1 MTPIAQ
7 QTAIARTQGWHSFA
21 YVNTP
26 DGPELWGATPRYKPT
41 SLPTLPVPNYPE
53 DLNAMHEVEE
63 SLSDDQLVE
72 QSDVLYDLACLHQR
86 QTGKWRYLSMPANLR
101 AEAYLKVRG
110 LWVGET
116 TTA

>member
-1 MTPIAQ
+1 MDPTDQ
-7 QTAIARTQGWHSFA
+7 QIAIAETQGWHSFERVRGIA
-21 YVNTP
+21 
-26 DGPELWGATPRYKPT
+26 GFRLWGNPPGLRRSSIPT
-41 SLPTLPVPNYPE
+41 RPVPNYPE

-72 QSDVLYDLACLHQR
+72 QSDFLYDLACLHQR